1 MFIMLNTKETP
12 ASWVGAT
19 PVLAFDAAAY
29 DALDAEV
36 LSVFPREALITPADI
51 KGENATV
58 REGVLANNW
67 PTLAEARGRVMIGI
81 LASRESTEPYR
92 NGPGGI
98 AARPVGRAIFAV
110 AAPLFLLAVVA
121 GADLGMLALFVA
133 VYGVV
138 NGISTVI
145 RGTIVRDIFGAR
157 NYGAI
162 SGSMTMPTT
171 FARAGGPAIGAMLWS
186 IGQDYAAMLAGLA
199 AVSFLGAIAFWH
211 ATRHDA
217 GG

>member
-1 MFIMLNTKETP
+1 V
-12 ASWVGAT
+12 SR
-19 PVLAFDAAAY
+19 DA
-29 DALDAEV
+29 
-36 LSVFPREALITPADI
+36 
-51 KGENATV
+51 
-58 REGVLANNW
+58 GVLLF
-67 PTLAEARGRVMIGI
+67 TLIGPLQVAGRLLLFSRG
-81 LASRESTEPYR
+81 
-92 NGPGGI
+92 GGI

-121 GADLGMLALFVA
+121 GADLRMLALFVA

-186 IGQDYAAMLAGLA
+186 LGQDYAAMLAGLA